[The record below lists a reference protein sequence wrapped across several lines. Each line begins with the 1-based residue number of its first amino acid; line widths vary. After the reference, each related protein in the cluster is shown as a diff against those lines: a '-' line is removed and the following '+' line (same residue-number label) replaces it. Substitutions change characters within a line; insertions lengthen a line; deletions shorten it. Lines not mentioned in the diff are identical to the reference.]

1 MNMNEYKEKFFGYRE
16 YVVIHETSP
25 YEWDVANIVR
35 IYIKNDDYE
44 QMREYARAQIET
56 KNGLDL
62 YIFYAAGK
70 RPKIEETKEI
80 VRICFPWITDE
91 IMKSI
96 KEYYKWRK

>member
-1 MNMNEYKEKFFGYRE
+1 M
-16 YVVIHETSP
+16 IHEISP

-35 IYIKNDDYE
+35 IYIKNDDYG

-80 VRICFPWITDE
+80 VRIYFPWITDE
-91 IMKSI
+91 IMKSV
-96 KEYYKWRK
+96 KEYYYRGGERK